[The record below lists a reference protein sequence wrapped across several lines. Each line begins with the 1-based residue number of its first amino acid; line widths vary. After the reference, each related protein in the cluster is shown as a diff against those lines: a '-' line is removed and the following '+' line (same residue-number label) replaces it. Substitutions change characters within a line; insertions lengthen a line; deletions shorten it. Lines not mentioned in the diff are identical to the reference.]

1 MSWFLKGHFV
11 TIVWISYSAQ
21 ILPDDDLELPTLLP
35 PRLESWGYKHV
46 LACEVSGVHA
56 LY

>member
-1 MSWFLKGHFV
+1 M